1 MTISCTKDAGVVER
15 DSATKAEAI
24 LEHKLVGNTIDMCEE
39 GSLLLFLEEET
50 IARIEKGEIE
60 TVKSEIFIDG
70 DILSFEPALV
80 MPKNERLARELGLH
94 RWYTVEFDKSLP
106 VRKFAKEIAPSKHI
120 AAIEFNTVVALA
132 SDFKVRPF
140 NEADHNTT
148 RALEPMSSFNDPN
161 AKYQWNLHNS
171 GDEAIAKTARKG
183 ADVGVLDAWKLC
195 AGSPDV
201 IVAVLDGPV
210 QYTHPDLAASMWV
223 NEAELNG
230 VEGVDDDG
238 NKYVDDIYGYNFNTA
253 GYSNGKI
260 NWMTEGE
267 SGHGTHVAGV
277 IAAVNN
283 NGVGISSIAGGSG
296 NGDGVRLMGCQV
308 FDGKY
313 PASDRDMSNAFIY
326 AADNGACIAQC
337 SYAYDPT
344 SFGSD
349 NAYINATSLEYN
361 AIKYFVNP
369 ENCNHTAIGQNLVIF
384 AAGNETYSNA
394 GYPGAL
400 PICVSV
406 TAYGPDYLPTG
417 YTNYGRGCN
426 IAAPGGDFYAGDVT
440 SVENNRSRVLS
451 TFINTAKDDNV
462 GTGHDYVYMQG
473 TSMACP
479 HVSGV
484 AALGLSYAYKV
495 GKKFSREEYIS
506 MLLTSVNHIEDVNA
520 NFKDGYKGKFYIEGG
535 KYNYVDLGAYR
546 GGKMGTGGIDAWKLL
561 MNVEGTPSI
570 SVKVLGEDEKAKR
583 YDLTE
588 YFGGGATDLTY
599 IGVECDAATRQ
610 ALGLSDDAASLEI
623 KYGKLSI
630 KPTKVGSGKITVKAL
645 AGYDEDG
652 VADGNTQIGGMEISR
667 TISIVSRGVA
677 AGNGGWL

>member
-1 MTISCTKDAGVVER
+1 MRKSVIAIGVAIISLMTISCTKDAGVVEGEK
-15 DSATKAEAI
+15 TMGAEAI
-24 LEHKLVGNTIDMCEE
+24 LEHKLVGNTIDKCEE

-50 IARIEKGEIE
+50 IARIEKGDIE
-60 TVKSEIFIDG
+60 AVKSEIFVGSDVV
-70 DILSFEPALV
+70 SFEPALV
-80 MPKNERLARELGLH
+80 APKNERLARELGLH
-94 RWYTVEFDKSLP
+94 RWYAVSFDKNIP
-106 VRKFAKEIAPSKHI
+106 VRKFAKEVAPSKHI
-120 AAIEFNTVVALA
+120 SAIEFNTVVALA
-132 SDFKVRPF
+132 SDYKARPMG
-140 NEADHNTT
+140 EMVDT
-148 RALEPMSSFNDPN
+148 RALVPMSSFNDPN

-183 ADVGVLDAWKLC
+183 ADVGVLDAWELC

-238 NKYVDDIYGYNFNTA
+238 NKYVDDIYGYNFNSE

-260 NWMTEGE
+260 NWTTEGE

-283 NGVGISSIAGGSG
+283 NGVGVSSIAGGSG
-296 NGDGVRLMGCQV
+296 NGDGVRLMSCQV
-308 FDGKY
+308 FDGIY

-337 SYAYDPT
+337 SYAYDPNT
-344 SFGSD
+344 FASD

-369 ENCNHTAIGQNLVIF
+369 DNCNHSAIGQNLAIF
-384 AAGNETYSNA
+384 ASGNETTSNA

-426 IAAPGGDFYAGDVT
+426 IAAPGGDYSIGAQNSSNASQILSTCIRDVAGD
-440 SVENNRSRVLS
+440 
-451 TFINTAKDDNV
+451 
-462 GTGHDYVYMQG
+462 DYVWMEG

-484 AALGLSYAYKV
+484 AALGISYAAKI
-495 GKKFSREEYIS
+495 GKKFEGDDYRNI
-506 MLLTSVNHIEDVNA
+506 LLTAVNDINSLMLEGTKPYNGVADAVVL
-520 NFKDGYKGKFYIEGG
+520 KDYHK
-535 KYNYVDLGAYR
+535 R
-546 GGKMGTGGIDAWKLL
+546 MGTGALDTWRLFMLI
-561 MNVEGTPSI
+561 EGTPSVQVTAGERC
-570 SVKVLGEDEKAKR
+570 SV
-583 YDLTE
+583 DLKE
-588 YFGGGATDLTY
+588 YFGGSATDITY
-599 IGVECDAATRQ
+599 RGIEVSDEARE
-610 ALGLSDDAASLEI
+610 ALGI
-623 KYGKLSI
+623 KGDPKMDKGLLVIRCDKCGSAKI
-630 KPTKVGSGKITVKAL
+630 KISAI
-645 AGYDEDG
+645 AGG
-652 VADGNTQIGGMEISR
+652 GQLGGGNNIGGTEITR
-667 TISIVSRGVA
+667 EVSIISRGVSST
-677 AGNGGWL
+677 NGGWF